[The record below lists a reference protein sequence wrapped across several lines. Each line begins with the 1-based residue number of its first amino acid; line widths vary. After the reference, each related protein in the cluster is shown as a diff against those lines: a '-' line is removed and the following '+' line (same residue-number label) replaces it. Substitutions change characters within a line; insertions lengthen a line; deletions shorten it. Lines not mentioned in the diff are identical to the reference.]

1 MSGPVTVGVLGAVT
15 AWDADGAEIALK
27 GPRHRA
33 VLARLVAARGRSVSL
48 PILVDDLWPAPPA
61 NPAGAIRTFVGDLRR
76 ALEPD
81 RPPRAAPRV
90 LVTAGAG
97 YALRL
102 PTELL
107 DASRFEAAVRA
118 ARTAAPVEAAGTLAV
133 ALGWWRGPAYGQFA
147 EEPWARA
154 DRARL
159 TELRLQAVELSAGA
173 RLALGRAAEVV
184 PDLDA
189 HLADHPWRER
199 AWAMLAEALRD
210 TDRQAEALAV
220 LRRARSMLVDRLGLD
235 PSPALQQLETDIL
248 RRSEPAPA
256 GHDDVADRIWLRAAS
271 SYRSTPGARTR
282 LRSTVD
288 LLRTLAVT
296 GGPGLV
302 EARAQRLDT
311 IRAAEELGDVE
322 LTARV
327 IGGYDVPAIWSR
339 VDDEEQAAEVV
350 AAARRTLA
358 RLPAGGPVAHRARL
372 LATIAVESRGGGD
385 PAVRSAAEEAVT
397 LARAAG
403 DPALL
408 AFALNGL
415 FLQSF
420 GRTGLAAER
429 AAIGAELVELA
440 AGRGLT
446 TYELLGHL
454 IGMQAAAGLGDV
466 SAADGHAGAADA
478 LARRYES
485 PLVAVFTT
493 WYRALRTAIT
503 GAAPDTTV
511 TAYRQAAALLDG
523 AGMPGMRHGLLPLAL
538 LSVRRSNGIPAPT
551 GELDWGPYRPWVRPL
566 TLLAAGRTG
575 AAGAALRAVP
585 EPRHDH
591 LAEALWCLVGD
602 AAVQLGDR
610 TVMGGARDA
619 LRPAAGELA
628 GAGSG
633 VLTLGPV
640 SDHLSRLSAALAGRR

>member
-1 MSGPVTVGVLGAVT
+1 MSGPVTVGVLGEVT
-15 AWDADGAEIALK
+15 GWDAAGAEIALK

-33 VLARLVAARGRSVSL
+33 VLARLVAARGRSVPLSV
-48 PILVDDLWPAPPA
+48 LVDDLWPVPPA
-61 NPAGAIRTFVGDLRR
+61 NPAGALRTFVGDLRR

-102 PTELL
+102 PTERL
-107 DASRFEAAVRA
+107 DASRFEAAVRD
-118 ARTAAPVEAAGTLAV
+118 ARTAAPAEAAAGLAA
-133 ALGWWRGPAYGQFA
+133 ALSWWRGPAYGQFA
-147 EEPWARA
+147 DEPWARA
-154 DRARL
+154 DRIRL
-159 TELRLQAVELSAGA
+159 TELRLQAVELSASA

-199 AWAMLAEALRD
+199 AWALLATALRD

-235 PSPALQQLETDIL
+235 PGPALRRLETDIL
-248 RRSEPAPA
+248 RQSESA
-256 GHDDVADRIWLRAAS
+256 GTQGERAERVWLRAAE
-271 SYRSTPGARTR
+271 SYRSVPGVRTR

-311 IRAAEELGDVE
+311 IHAAEALGDVE

-339 VDDEEQAAEVV
+339 VDDEAQAAEVV

-358 RLPAGGPVAHRARL
+358 RLPAAGPAAIRARL
-372 LATIAVESRGGGD
+372 LATIAVESRGGGE
-385 PAVRSAAEEAVT
+385 PEVRAAAEESVA
-397 LARAAG
+397 LARRSG

-420 GRTGLAAER
+420 GRTGLAAAR
-429 AAIGAELVELA
+429 ATIGAELVELS

-454 IGMQAAAGLGDV
+454 IGMQAAAGLGDL
-466 SAADGHAGAADA
+466 AAADA
-478 LARRYES
+478 HAEAADTIARQYES

-493 WYRALRTAIT
+493 WYRALRSAIA
-503 GAAPDTTV
+503 GAPPEDTV
-511 TAYRQAAALLDG
+511 TAYRRAAELLDG
-523 AGMPGMRHGLLPLAL
+523 AGMPGLQRGLLPLAL
-538 LSVRRSNGIPAPT
+538 LSVRRGNAIPAPT
-551 GELDWGPYRPWVRPL
+551 GELDWGPYLPWVRPL
-566 TLLAAGRTG
+566 VLLAAGRTA
-575 AAGAALRAVP
+575 AAGDALRSVP

-591 LAEALWCLVGD
+591 LTEALWCLVGD

-610 TVMGGARDA
+610 TAIARARDA

-640 SDHLSRLSAALAGRR
+640 TDHLSRLSAALRG